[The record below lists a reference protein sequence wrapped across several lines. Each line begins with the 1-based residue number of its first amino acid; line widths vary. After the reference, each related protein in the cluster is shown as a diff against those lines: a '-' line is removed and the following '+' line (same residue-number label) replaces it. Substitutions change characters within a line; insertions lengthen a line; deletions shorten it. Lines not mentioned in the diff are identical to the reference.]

1 MDFTQSANNALAELK
16 ANPRLRWGLWGIV
29 GVCWLYGILELRDD
43 IQNKGDTYRALSKK
57 TARIKEVATQE
68 EWLSRRTDA
77 QALRINME
85 SRLWRENTIGL
96 AQATFQDWLNQ
107 LTQQANLAK
116 AQLAVAA
123 QEGEGIGGKDQA
135 GAESTFGLWKV
146 SAKLSF
152 DFNPQSFYP
161 LLTRIATHE
170 KKLVMES
177 LTIRSTPSPRVELL
191 LVAYYLKP
199 GSDVPAEV
207 TTENDQRREADG
219 HVHNK

>member
-1 MDFTQSANNALAELK
+1 MDFTQSANNFLAELK

-43 IQNKGDTYRALSKK
+43 IQIKGDTYRALSKK

-68 EWLSRRTDA
+68 EWFSRLKEA

-85 SRLWRENTIGL
+85 NRLWRENTIGL
-96 AQATFQDWLNQ
+96 AQATFHDWLNQ
-107 LTQQANLAK
+107 LGQQANLAK
-116 AQLAVAA
+116 VQLAVAA
-123 QEGEGIGGKDQA
+123 QEGEAGGGKDQS
-135 GAESTFGLWKV
+135 GADSTFGLWKV

-161 LLTRIATHE
+161 LLTSMATHE

-177 LTIRSTPSPRVELL
+177 LTIRSAPSPRADLL

-199 GSDVPAEV
+199 TSIVPAQSAPK
-207 TTENDQRREADG
+207 NDKR
-219 HVHNK
+219 